1 MNKIKIA
8 KDKLAII
15 LGAGLLGYY
24 LAISIF
30 RNVIMRGLY
39 MALPPI
45 NNRHLPQYYVGFEG
59 GAIALI
65 IAYLAYTAMV
75 EKKSVKQYKGHY
87 IAALGSLIV
96 LPLLIAG
103 AFRLDAVSYVRRAES
118 TTPTDIRIA
127 THENHILFLT
137 GTDGSSGTGYSKT
150 VVIDETNLKAAGEMI
165 RKMRFLGVKDE
176 TGGHEDAAGDVTE
189 YPVFIDYT
197 IDGKWYSKI
206 LTYKEG
212 VFEESVGLYGT
223 RTARYESQEL
233 EALIEKEKTAAGN
246 INYYNR
252 ATIAD
257 PKTIENPEERISLEG
272 ADFDKLRGVIND
284 KNEITPQSTGTERI
298 DEALKNGIKQDE
310 KDIYAIELLRTGS
323 ETGDTN
329 RATGSDNF
337 MVYDDAFK
345 VLYFEG
351 KYYHVPEEAGLNF
364 FD

>member
-1 MNKIKIA
+1 MNKMKIA

-30 RNVIMRGLY
+30 GDAIMHGLY
-39 MALPPI
+39 MVLPPI

-59 GAIALI
+59 GAIALT

-75 EKKSVKQYKGHY
+75 EKKSVKQYKRHY

-96 LPLLIAG
+96 LPILIAG
-103 AFRLDAVSYVRRAES
+103 AFRLDAVSYARRAES
-118 TTPTDIRIA
+118 TTPTDIRIDA
-127 THENHILFLT
+127 HESRILFLT
-137 GTDGSSGTGYSKT
+137 GNDGSSGTGYSKT

-165 RKMRFLGVKDE
+165 RQMRFLGVTDE
-176 TGGHEDAAGDVTE
+176 TGEHKDAARDVIE

-206 LTYKEG
+206 LTYKDG
-212 VFEESVGLYGT
+212 IFEESIGLYGN
-223 RTARYESQEL
+223 RMARYESQEL
-233 EALIEKEKTAAGN
+233 EALIEKEKTAAGD

-252 ATIAD
+252 ATVAD
-257 PKTIENPEERISLEG
+257 FKTIENPEEQITLEG
-272 ADFDKLRGVIND
+272 ADFQKLRGVINN
-284 KNEITPQSTGTERI
+284 KNEITPGSTGTERI
-298 DEALKNGIKQDE
+298 DEALKKGIKQDE

-323 ETGDTN
+323 ETEVTDKV
-329 RATGSDNF
+329 TGSSNF
-337 MVYDDAFK
+337 MVYDDVFK

-351 KYYHVPEEAGLNF
+351 KYYHVPEAELNF